1 MENGKWKMENGG
13 FRIVIE
19 DLSFEA
25 IIGILESER
34 ETPQLVVVNAKIDYE
49 DKKNYIDYAK
59 VCDMIQ
65 EIIINGKF
73 KLIEDAIEVIE
84 NELRKTFPQMKRLY
98 LSIKKPEILKNALV
112 GVEILRK
119 Y

>member
-1 MENGKWKMENGG
+1 MKNKKVYK
-13 FRIVIE
+13 ILIK
-19 DLSFEA
+19 DLTFKA
-25 IIGILESER
+25 ILGILEKER
-34 ETPQLVVVNAKIDYE
+34 NEAQTVIVNMKIEYI

-59 VCDMIQ
+59 VCDLVQ
-65 EIIINGKF
+65 NKIINGKYM
-73 KLIEDAIEVIE
+73 LIEDAIDDIE
-84 NELRKTFPQMKRLY
+84 FMLKKEFPQMKNLY

>member
-1 MENGKWKMENGG
+1 MKNYT
-13 FRIVIE
+13 ILIE
-19 DLSFEA
+19 DLTFKA
-25 IIGILESER
+25 IIGILEKER
-34 ETPQLVVVNAKIDYE
+34 NEEQIVVVNSKIDYE

-59 VCDMIQ
+59 VCDIIV
-65 EIIINGKF
+65 EIIQNRKF
-73 KLIEDAIEVIE
+73 LLIEEAVDEVE
-84 NELRKTFPQMKRLY
+84 KRLKMNFPQMKSLF

>member
-1 MENGKWKMENGG
+1 MY
-13 FRIVIE
+13 RILIE
-19 DLSFEA
+19 DLTFKA
-25 IIGILESER
+25 IIGLLEKER
-34 ETPQLVVVNAKIDYE
+34 NEEQIVVVNVKIDYE

-59 VCDMIQ
+59 VCDLIIKIIQ
-65 EIIINGKF
+65 EGKF
-73 KLIEDAIEVIE
+73 LLIEDAIDKIE
-84 NELRKTFPQMKRLY
+84 KELKNRFLSMKSLY

>member
-1 MENGKWKMENGG
+1 MMYT
-13 FRIVIE
+13 ILIE
-19 DLSFEA
+19 DLTFKA
-25 IIGILESER
+25 IIGLLEKER
-34 ETPQLVVVNAKIDYE
+34 NEEQIVVVNVKIDYE

-59 VCDMIQ
+59 VTDLIVDIIQ
-65 EIIINGKF
+65 KGKF
-73 KLIEDAIEVIE
+73 LLIEDAVDEIEK
-84 NELRKTFPQMKRLY
+84 ELNKRFLGMKSLY

>member
-1 MENGKWKMENGG
+1 MENVG

-19 DLSFEA
+19 DLSFQA
-25 IIGILESER
+25 IIGILENER
-34 ETPQLVVVNAKIDYE
+34 EEEQLVVVNAKIEYE

-73 KLIEDAIEVIE
+73 KLIEDAIEVTE
-84 NELRKTFPQMKRLY
+84 SELKKTFPQMKSLY

>member
-1 MENGKWKMENGG
+1 MENGKYTV
-13 FRIVIE
+13 VIE
-19 DLSFEA
+19 DLTFRA
-25 IIGILESER
+25 VLGILEKER
-34 ETPQLVVVNAKIDYE
+34 KKEQPIVVNIKIEYE

-59 VCDMIQ
+59 VA
-65 EIIINGKF
+65 EIVEERIKKNKF
-73 KLIEDAIEVIE
+73 LLIEDAIDSL
-84 NELRKTFPQMKRLY
+84 ELILKKEFPQMKKLY